1 MASAISG
8 RGSRTQIGLSIPV
21 IVIFIYCNLHY
32 HETILLFF
40 SCLSGAEAS
49 ALSEACK
56 MEPIEIEMRLL
67 RLLTQY
73 GDQLP
78 PEQVEDMKEQN
89 GTNRN

>member
-1 MASAISG
+1 
-8 RGSRTQIGLSIPV
+8 
-21 IVIFIYCNLHY
+21 
-32 HETILLFF
+32 
-40 SCLSGAEAS
+40 
-49 ALSEACK
+49 

-78 PEQVEDMKEQN
+78 PEQVEEMKEQN